1 MRPKENSVSAIHD
14 TKGLKRLNFSH
25 LNEHKFRCGF
35 KDTVDPMRKCGLETD
50 IEILGWCPA
59 KSVLPHRKKV
69 PL

>member
-35 KDTVDPMRKCGLETD
+35 KDTVDPMSKCGLETD
-50 IEILGWCPA
+50 IEILG
-59 KSVLPHRKKV
+59 
-69 PL
+69 